1 MSRHEHVLRRPRRQR
16 RHKHAF
22 LDGLQAVKPLGDHQV
37 ARALGLRVHE
47 RCETPERGSKHASA
61 AARVPAHVISPALLT
76 KERRCAAKEWG
87 LGFRHLPSPFYGWS
101 ARFRV
106 HAHLE
111 GVIVLVL
118 ISAQLRC

>member
-76 KERRCAAKEWG
+76 KERRCAAKERRLAALTALFGMERG
-87 LGFRHLPSPFYGWS
+87 LECPVSGSGSP
-101 ARFRV
+101 
-106 HAHLE
+106 
-111 GVIVLVL
+111 
-118 ISAQLRC
+118 